1 MTLFAPA
8 PRPQPTPGEG
18 NDGMDGDF
26 TEETI
31 RGLDENYYDAYYDPT
46 MSPSEVG
53 PGMPANQDTIYEGV
67 S

>member
-1 MTLFAPA
+1 
-8 PRPQPTPGEG
+8 
-18 NDGMDGDF
+18 MDGDF